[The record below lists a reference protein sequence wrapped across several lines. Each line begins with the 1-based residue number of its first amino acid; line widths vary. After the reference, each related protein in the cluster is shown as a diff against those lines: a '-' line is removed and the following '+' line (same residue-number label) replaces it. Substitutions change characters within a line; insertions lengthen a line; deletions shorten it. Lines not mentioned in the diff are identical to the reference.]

1 MTFFKLYIVSLIVF
15 FAIDLFWLT
24 ILAKNLYREQIGFLM
39 SEEVRWGPAILFY
52 CLYIAGLVF
61 FAVLPVFNEGHWF
74 SALLF
79 GGFFGLVCYATYDL
93 TNLATLKGWPMKI
106 VIYDLLWGTF
116 ISGVTSF
123 ITFSIGNHWKSYF
136 T

>member
-1 MTFFKLYIVSLIVF
+1 MTFFKLYLVSLFVF
-15 FAIDLFWLT
+15 FTIDIFWLG
-24 ILAKNLYREQIGFLM
+24 IIAKNLYREQIGFLM
-39 SEEVRWGPAILFY
+39 SDEVRWGPAILFY

-61 FAVLPVFNEGHWF
+61 FALLPVFNEGNWV
-74 SALLF
+74 SALLY

-106 VIYDLLWGTF
+106 VVYDLLWGTF
-116 ISGVTSF
+116 ISGVTCLT
-123 ITFSIGNHWKSYF
+123 TFWIGNHWKSYF